1 MKLLAITLSAG
12 MAALMLSGS
21 AVLAQEPKLPTS
33 ERLFNRLDRDN
44 DGKISLKEVQRR
56 SARPFMRLDADRD
69 GTVTTAE
76 IEAYLTK
83 LMESRR
89 DRLLA
94 KLDRNGDGSIAGSE
108 IDEFI
113 AAEFAAADTDKDGS
127 VTLAELKSHAAAKR
141 KQAFQD
147 LRAAHQQNGSEDDD
161 ADATE

>member
-12 MAALMLSGS
+12 MAALMLSGG
-21 AVLAQEPKLPTS
+21 ALQAQEPKLPTS
-33 ERLFNRLDRDN
+33 ERLFNRLDKDN

-69 GTVTTAE
+69 GTVTAAE

-83 LMESRR
+83 LMERRR
-89 DRLLA
+89 DRILTS
-94 KLDRNGDGSIAGSE
+94 LDKDGDGSITRSE

-113 AAEFAAADTDKDGS
+113 AAEFATADTDKDGS

-141 KQAFQD
+141 KQAFQEM
-147 LRAAHQQNGSEDDD
+147 RAAGRQNGSDDD
-161 ADATE
+161 TAE